1 MDRSVDRSDD
11 HPINDDQVEARLS
24 TSLLRLNFQDR
35 NEITE
40 EVHGVRSL
48 GREETPE
55 LINDSLHKMN
65 AELLSLV
72 SEPQNHQCAFQR
84 AQHLQK
90 TFVNDRNFRLK
101 FLRVELFDPIK
112 AADRMMLC
120 LDYLLYLFGQR
131 GLEEPLDSS
140 FFVKE
145 EAAALREGY
154 IQLLPFRDRRG
165 RRILVLLTKAFSYDP
180 KLRVKLCFYFCH
192 ALSEDVETQ
201 RRGIV
206 WIVWGRPDMDK
217 ILKFPGTPGNKRIV
231 LPNGGEC
238 NNAAQIRVVAI
249 HMCLPPTP
257 FFRLVKSFYVL
268 IIHDTHLQRMV
279 FHHGTQTEMRYKLMG
294 FGIPVSLLPD
304 TDTGVVKVKN
314 HIQWL
319 KIRKQLEGDPIA
331 QANICECPG
340 LNDVLFRRAGT
351 CLTHPG
357 NFLFKNL
364 LESIK
369 DEHNNSTQSEKRDIS
384 WSIVKDIESRN
395 GRFFKWC
402 TNTTCWIRIT
412 DRSEIR
418 LKVAM
423 SIRDFNRHARAVQ
436 NSQSTKS
443 STNAFCNENKRKRKN
458 PENTDC
464 TRRAIY

>member
-1 MDRSVDRSDD
+1 M
-11 HPINDDQVEARLS
+11 
-24 TSLLRLNFQDR
+24 
-35 NEITE
+35 
-40 EVHGVRSL
+40 
-48 GREETPE
+48 
-55 LINDSLHKMN
+55 
-65 AELLSLV
+65 V
-72 SEPQNHQCAFQR
+72 SHI
-84 AQHLQK
+84 L
-90 TFVNDRNFRLK
+90 
-101 FLRVELFDPIK
+101 
-112 AADRMMLC
+112 
-120 LDYLLYLFGQR
+120 
-131 GLEEPLDSS
+131 SS
-140 FFVKE
+140 FCPTI
-145 EAAALREGY
+145 AMQTQTDTCTN
-154 IQLLPFRDRRG
+154 IQ
-165 RRILVLLTKAFSYDP
+165 ILQNLVEQCDNTYH
-180 KLRVKLCFYFCH
+180 CYFC
-192 ALSEDVETQ
+192 LSKRLTTQ
-201 RRGIV
+201 LNV
-206 WIVWGRPDMDK
+206 
-217 ILKFPGTPGNKRIV
+217 LGTK
-231 LPNGGEC
+231 
-238 NNAAQIRVVAI
+238 
-249 HMCLPPTP
+249 
-257 FFRLVKSFYVL
+257 
-268 IIHDTHLQRMV
+268 
-279 FHHGTQTEMRYKLMG
+279 TEMRYKLMG

-357 NFLFKNL
+357 NFIFKNL

-369 DEHNNSTQSEKRDIS
+369 DEHNNSNQSEKRDIS

-402 TNTTCWIRIT
+402 TNTTCWIRMT

-423 SIRDFNRHARAVQ
+423 SIRDFNRHERAVQ